1 MTQMNTPEVTLAKA
15 LEFLKTN
22 DEDNT
27 IVIIND
33 FIQNSKKKYWTQNHE
48 QLISVLIEVAVR
60 KNNLKLLKD
69 GLNYYRGISQ
79 NTNIDSL
86 ANIFTKTKEL
96 VEDKFMKAQKSYQ
109 GIVKIKNKNFQIIL
123 IHFKIFRK
131 SIFKI

>member
-15 LEFLKTN
+15 QEFLKTN
-22 DEDNT
+22 DDDNT

-48 QLISVLIEVAVR
+48 QLISVLIEVAIR
-60 KNNLKLLKD
+60 KNNLKFLKD

-86 ANIFTKTKEL
+86 ANILTKTKEL

-109 GIVKIKNKNFQIIL
+109 GIVKLKNFKIIFVITIL
-123 IHFKIFRK
+123 NFIRK
-131 SIFKI
+131 LIFKI